1 MYSLFKLTN
10 EEFEQ
15 KLLILEQIQAS
26 ASEKWS
32 REDLIIPFIL
42 WKLLIE
48 DWKSYDLLEKVGM
61 QLMAMPILYL
71 LYVIAC

>member
-32 REDLIIPFIL
+32 REDLMIPFIL

-48 DWKSYDLLEKVGM
+48 DWKSCNLLEKIEM

>member
-10 EEFEQ
+10 DEFEQ

-26 ASEKWS
+26 ASGKWS
-32 REDLIIPFIL
+32 REDLMIPFIL
-42 WKLLIE
+42 WKLIIE
-48 DWKSYDLLEKVGM
+48 DWRNCSLLEKTGM
-61 QLMAMPILYL
+61 QLIVMPILYL

>member
-1 MYSLFKLTN
+1 MHSLFKLTN

-26 ASEKWS
+26 VEEEWS
-32 REDLIIPFIL
+32 KEGLMIPFVL

-48 DWKSYDLLEKVGM
+48 DWKSCNLLEKIEM

>member
-26 ASEKWS
+26 TSEKWS
-32 REDLIIPFIL
+32 REDLKIPFIL
-42 WKLLIE
+42 WKLIIE
-48 DWKSYDLLEKVGM
+48 DWRNYSLPEKIEM
-61 QLMAMPILYL
+61 QLIVMPILYL

>member
-15 KLLILEQIQAS
+15 KLLIFEQIQAS

-32 REDLIIPFIL
+32 REDLRIPFIL
-42 WKLLIE
+42 WRLFVE
-48 DWKSYDLLEKVGM
+48 DWRNCSFPEKIEM
-61 QLMAMPILYL
+61 QLIMMPILYL